1 MNRRLVSWR
10 VGALAALVVVVVA
23 VVGTGVGESAF
34 SARTAA
40 SATTL
45 VDGTTDTVTNIDP
58 AGEYDY
64 GSATLD
70 YNIFQGLYEYAPG
83 AKLTPTLATGCKASS
98 NQRNW
103 TCTLRKGVRFSDG
116 SSFDSSDVKFTFD
129 RVSNP
134 TIVKQAAGNSPSSL
148 FSNLKSTTTAGPY
161 KVVFHLKTAQSTW
174 PLILTTS
181 PGLIV
186 SKTAYK
192 PNAIQSNTAPQL
204 GTGPYMLAK
213 YTPGQQAVFQ
223 ANPNYWGSKPKTS
236 NVIVNYYT
244 KSSTMKLALQKGEI
258 DMAYINFT
266 PQEYASLAKA
276 KGIRVY
282 SGNGI
287 TIRYLVFNVKRA
299 PVNNPAVR
307 QAIAYLMPRQAI
319 ATRVYHGLVKPLYS
333 QVPAGLLGHIDAFAL
348 KYGRTPNV
356 AKAKAVL
363 QSAGVATP
371 IPLTIWYTPTH
382 YGDASADEYAEIQ
395 RALNASGL
403 FNVTLKTEEWAQYV
417 GTLGRTLNAFQLG
430 WYPDYVDAED
440 YTLPFFASDSFL
452 AIGYNSPAMNL
463 LITKERT
470 ARTLSARLAA
480 IRGMQLLQAKDVP
493 TIPYWQ
499 GKMLVVG
506 RSNVR
511 GIPLT
516 MDAAVLMRFWLISKS

>member
-10 VGALAALVVVVVA
+10 LGALAALVVVVVA
-23 VVGTGVGESAF
+23 VIGTGVGESAF

-64 GSATLD
+64 GTFTLD
-70 YNIFQGLYEYAPG
+70 LPLFQGLYTYAPG
-83 AKLTPTLATGCKASS
+83 AKLTPSLATGCKASS
-98 NQRNW
+98 NLRNW

-116 SSFDSSDVKFTFD
+116 SAFDSSDVKFSFD

-148 FSNLKSTTTAGPY
+148 LANLTSTTTAGPY

-174 PLILTTS
+174 PLILTTNA
-181 PGLIV
+181 GFIV
-186 SKTAYK
+186 SKDSYK
-192 PNAIQSNTAPQL
+192 PNAIQSNTAAQV
-204 GTGPYMLAK
+204 GTGPYMLVK
-213 YTPGQQAVFQ
+213 YTPGQQAVLQ
-223 ANPNYWGSKPKTS
+223 ANPNYWGPKPATS
-236 NVIVNYYT
+236 NLIINYYS

-258 DMAYINFT
+258 DMSYIDYT

-287 TIRYLVFNVKRA
+287 RIRYLVFNVTRA
-299 PVNNPAVR
+299 PGNNPAVR
-307 QAIAYLMPRQAI
+307 QAVAYLMPRQTI

-333 QVPAGLLGHIDAFAL
+333 QVPAGLPGHIDAFAL
-348 KYGRTPNV
+348 RYGRVPNV

-363 QSAGVATP
+363 QAAGVTTP
-371 IPLTIWYTPTH
+371 VPITIWWTPTH

-395 RALNASGL
+395 RALNSSGL
-403 FNVTLKTEEWAQYV
+403 FQVTLKSEEWAQYSA
-417 GTLGRTLNAFQLG
+417 TLGRTLNVFQLG

-440 YTLPFFASDSFL
+440 YTVPFFASDNFM
-452 AIGYNSPAMNL
+452 ANGYNNPAMNA
-463 LITKERT
+463 LIVKEHT
-470 ARTLSARLAA
+470 AKTTAARLAA
-480 IRGMQLLQAKDVP
+480 IRAMQLLQAKDVP

-506 RSNVR
+506 RSNVH
-511 GIPLT
+511 GIPKT
-516 MDAAVLMRFWLISKS
+516 MDAAVYLRFWLISKS